1 MASEIDNAVARLAD
15 IVLSMSTIA
24 IKSAPDYMVEN
35 VEPCPFAAIY
45 ASGARVYATNST
57 VLHNYITIAVEFHL
71 SRINIKQMQQQANA
85 IMYEFPRRLAGDPT
99 LNGTVE
105 TILFSADN
113 PIEATSGP
121 FEWQQVSTH
130 RILFP
135 VPVKFRPAP
144 LTTA

>member
-15 IVLSMSTIA
+15 LALGMTTITL
-24 IKSAPDYMVEN
+24 KSAPDYMVEN

-57 VLHNYITIAVEFHL
+57 VLHNFVTIAVEFHV
-71 SRINIKQMQQQANA
+71 SRVNIKLMQQQANA

-121 FEWQQVSTH
+121 FEWGQVTTH

-144 LTTA
+144 QTTA

>member
-1 MASEIDNAVARLAD
+1 MASEIDNAAARLAD
-15 IVLSMSTIA
+15 LARGMTSIT

-57 VLHNYITIAVEFHL
+57 VLHNYVTIAVEFHV
-71 SRINIKQMQQQANA
+71 SRVNIKVMQQQANA

-121 FEWQQVSTH
+121 FEWGQVTTH

-144 LTTA
+144 QTTA

>member
-15 IVLSMSTIA
+15 LALGMTTITL
-24 IKSAPDYMVEN
+24 KSAPDYMVEN

-45 ASGARVYATNST
+45 ASGVRTYATNST
-57 VLHNYITIAVEFHL
+57 VLHNFVTIAVEFHV
-71 SRINIKQMQQQANA
+71 SRVNIKLMQQQANA

-121 FEWQQVSTH
+121 FEWGQVTTH

-144 LTTA
+144 QTTA

>member
-15 IVLSMSTIA
+15 LALGMTTITL
-24 IKSAPDYMVEN
+24 KSAPDYMVEN

-45 ASGARVYATNST
+45 ASGARTYATNST
-57 VLHNYITIAVEFHL
+57 VLHNYVTIAVEFHL
-71 SRINIKQMQQQANA
+71 SRINIKAMQQQANA

-105 TILFSADN
+105 TILFSVDS
-113 PIEATSGP
+113 PIEATSGE
-121 FEWQQVSTH
+121 FLWKDISTH
-130 RILFP
+130 RIVFP